1 MWGQGQ
7 MFRWFR
13 RPFKGTEMSES
24 MQSPV
29 ELPIASP
36 NCSSE
41 MCIASV
47 AFSFPLFDLELQIGH
62 SDVMYID
69 TERS

>member
-1 MWGQGQ
+1 
-7 MFRWFR
+7 
-13 RPFKGTEMSES
+13 MSES
-24 MQSPV
+24 MQSPI

-47 AFSFPLFDLELQIGH
+47 AFSFPLFDLELQIGN
-62 SDVMYID
+62 SDVILTRKD
-69 TERS
+69 VR

>member
-1 MWGQGQ
+1 MGSEGQ

-13 RPFKGTEMSES
+13 RLFKEIEMSES
-24 MQSPV
+24 MQSPI

-47 AFSFPLFDLELQIGH
+47 AFSFPLFDLELQIGN
-62 SDVMYID
+62 SDVILTRKD
-69 TERS
+69 VR